1 MHAASG
7 LSSWSMEF
15 LAFANR
21 SFHLIMSI
29 VSLHSS
35 LLASVATRGTKRL
48 VDITTL
54 CSIVKVL
61 GVVLSDDIKT
71 AALLYECV
79 IFFIIFKCK
88 VWKPLLLKLLLLL
101 LLLVPQ

>member
-1 MHAASG
+1 
-7 LSSWSMEF
+7 
-15 LAFANR
+15 
-21 SFHLIMSI
+21 MSI
-29 VSLHSS
+29 VLLHSS

-79 IFFIIFKCK
+79 IFFIIFKPISQLAYYNIRHFSCIFCINEIIAI
-88 VWKPLLLKLLLLL
+88 LLFRKAENA
-101 LLLVPQ
+101 PIPYSS